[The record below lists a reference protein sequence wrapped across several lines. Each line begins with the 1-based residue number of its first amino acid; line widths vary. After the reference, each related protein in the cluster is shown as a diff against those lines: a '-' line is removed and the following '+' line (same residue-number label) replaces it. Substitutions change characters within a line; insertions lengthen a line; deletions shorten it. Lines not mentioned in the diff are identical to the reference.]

1 MPMPSPMPMP
11 MPMPRRTDDDRS
23 GAGQANLERR
33 SLRSID
39 LVWLPMDGR
48 LILVVAPILLAASWA
63 VFHIGRAAVGQLQ
76 LLLKRARA

>member
-1 MPMPSPMPMP
+1 MPMPS
-11 MPMPRRTDDDRS
+11 PMPRRTDDDRS
-23 GAGQANLERR
+23 GAGQANPEVQSVR
-33 SLRSID
+33 SLN

-76 LLLKRARA
+76 LLLKRARS

>member
-1 MPMPSPMPMP
+1 MPSPMSK
-11 MPMPRRTDDDRS
+11 RTDDDRS
-23 GAGQANLERR
+23 GAGQANPEVQSVR
-33 SLRSID
+33 SLD

>member
-1 MPMPSPMPMP
+1 MPMPS
-11 MPMPRRTDDDRS
+11 PMPRRTDDDRS
-23 GAGQANLERR
+23 GARQANPEVQYLR
-33 SLRSID
+33 SLD

>member
-1 MPMPSPMPMP
+1 MPMPS
-11 MPMPRRTDDDRS
+11 PMPRRTDDDKSRV
-23 GAGQANLERR
+23 GQANPEVQSVR
-33 SLRSID
+33 SSD

>member
-1 MPMPSPMPMP
+1 MPS
-11 MPMPRRTDDDRS
+11 PMPRRTDDDRS
-23 GAGQANLERR
+23 GAGQANSEVQSVR
-33 SLRSID
+33 SFE

>member
-1 MPMPSPMPMP
+1 MPS
-11 MPMPRRTDDDRS
+11 PMPRRTDDDRS
-23 GAGQANLERR
+23 GAGWAYLEVH
-33 SLRSID
+33 SLRSPH

>member
-1 MPMPSPMPMP
+1 MPMPS
-11 MPMPRRTDDDRS
+11 PMPRRTDDDS
-23 GAGQANLERR
+23 SSAGWANLEGY
-33 SLRSID
+33 SLRSLN

>member
-1 MPMPSPMPMP
+1 MPSPMPK
-11 MPMPRRTDDDRS
+11 RTDDDRS
-23 GAGQANLERR
+23 GSRQANPEVQSVR
-33 SLRSID
+33 SLE

>member
-1 MPMPSPMPMP
+1 MPMPMPS
-11 MPMPRRTDDDRS
+11 PMPRRTDDDRS
-23 GAGQANLERR
+23 GAGQANPELQ
-33 SLRSID
+33 SVRSIE

>member
-1 MPMPSPMPMP
+1 MPMPS
-11 MPMPRRTDDDRS
+11 PMPRRTDDDSS
-23 GAGQANLERR
+23 GAGQAYPEVQ
-33 SLRSID
+33 SLRSLD

>member
-1 MPMPSPMPMP
+1 MPMPSY
-11 MPMPRRTDDDRS
+11 MPRRTDDDRS
-23 GAGQANLERR
+23 RAGWANLEVD
-33 SLRSID
+33 SLRSLN

>member
-1 MPMPSPMPMP
+1 MPSPMHK
-11 MPMPRRTDDDRS
+11 RTDDDRS
-23 GAGQANLERR
+23 GAGQANPEVQSVR
-33 SLRSID
+33 SLN

>member
-1 MPMPSPMPMP
+1 MPSPMPS
-11 MPMPRRTDDDRS
+11 RTDDDRS
-23 GAGQANLERR
+23 GAGQANPEVQSVR
-33 SLRSID
+33 SLN

>member
-1 MPMPSPMPMP
+1 
-11 MPMPRRTDDDRS
+11 MPRRTDDDRS
-23 GAGQANLERR
+23 GAGQANPEVQSVR
-33 SLRSID
+33 SLN

>member
-1 MPMPSPMPMP
+1 MLMPS
-11 MPMPRRTDDDRS
+11 PMPRRTDDDRS
-23 GAGQANLERR
+23 RAGWANLEGY
-33 SLRSID
+33 SLRSPN

>member
-1 MPMPSPMPMP
+1 MP
-11 MPMPRRTDDDRS
+11 MPMPRQTDDDRS
-23 GAGQANLERR
+23 VLNGANLGVD
-33 SLRSID
+33 SLRSQN

>member
-1 MPMPSPMPMP
+1 MPK
-11 MPMPRRTDDDRS
+11 RTDDDRS
-23 GAGQANLERR
+23 GAGQANPEVQSVR
-33 SLRSID
+33 SLN

>member
-1 MPMPSPMPMP
+1 MPMPK
-11 MPMPRRTDDDRS
+11 RTDDDRS
-23 GAGQANLERR
+23 GAGQANPEVQSVR
-33 SLRSID
+33 SLN

>member
-1 MPMPSPMPMP
+1 MPMPSP

-23 GAGQANLERR
+23 GAGQANLERQ
-33 SLRSID
+33 SLRSLD